1 MLGEGGAWGWVRKW
15 VCVRACMWM
24 CVGGCGCTGAVVCLR
39 ACSLTNAAC
48 GHIGICSLSGSTIYL
63 ILSHQG
69 HDFRKT
75 FIEYKECLL
84 IFSTTII
91 RNRSHFKKKLL
102 RFWHKCENVFM
113 YSTCYSCWI
122 LINLEFPQ
130 HIFEKNSNIKFHQN
144 PSSRSQVVP
153 CGRTDRQT
161 DLMEHGHDEANSP
174 FSQFCQRAS
183 KRTAIN

>member
-1 MLGEGGAWGWVRKW
+1 VCTGGGGVREGECVNGCACAR
-15 VCVRACMWM
+15 VCE
-24 CVGGCGCTGAVVCLR
+24 CVGGCGCTGAVVFLR
-39 ACSLTNAAC
+39 ACSLTNSAC
-48 GHIGICSLSGSTIYL
+48 GHIAICGFSGSTIYL
-63 ILSHQG
+63 ILSHQE

-122 LINLEFPQ
+122 LINLEFPRQ
-130 HIFEKNSNIKFHQN
+130 IFEKNSNIKFHQN

-161 DLMEHGHDEANSP
+161 WWSTGMTKLIVPSRNFANVP
-174 FSQFCQRAS
+174 ENEEQ
-183 KRTAIN
+183 